1 MGAYLITQVLLQFPS
16 HTARIRTVNISV
28 YLSLLTA
35 VWIIS
40 WTLRNRALPAVIEPP
55 LLLLIYDLKGNDNV
69 SATKIITIIA
79 LRCFRSSD
87 WIMTG
92 SLVWV
97 FGFQPLD
104 NWQTFKCFF
113 RSQQRRDSAQKEAP
127 LLATKV
133 STPQLWNQV
142 LSSAV
147 FLLILCHRVRCY
159 AVITKYPLGY
169 QARFVLPKLGE
180 KP

>member
-28 YLSLLTA
+28 YLSLLTT

-79 LRCFRSSD
+79 LRCFRSAD

-104 NWQTFKCFF
+104 NWQTFMFF
-113 RSQQRRDSAQKEAP
+113 QITTAKRLSTEGSTAVGNKSFNATIMEPGTVQCSFPFDS
-127 LLATKV
+127 
-133 STPQLWNQV
+133 
-142 LSSAV
+142 
-147 FLLILCHRVRCY
+147 
-159 AVITKYPLGY
+159 
-169 QARFVLPKLGE
+169 LP
-180 KP
+180 PR

>member
-16 HTARIRTVNISV
+16 HTARIRTVNVSV
-28 YLSLLTA
+28 YLSLLTT

-104 NWQTFKCFF
+104 NWQTFMFF
-113 RSQQRRDSAQKEAP
+113 QITTAKRLSTEGSTAVGNKSFSATIMEPGTVQCSFPFDS
-127 LLATKV
+127 
-133 STPQLWNQV
+133 
-142 LSSAV
+142 
-147 FLLILCHRVRCY
+147 
-159 AVITKYPLGY
+159 
-169 QARFVLPKLGE
+169 LP
-180 KP
+180 PR